1 MALACITGA
10 SSGIGKEFARQL
22 SAKGFDLILV
32 ARSKET
38 LEELAGTCRTNCEV
52 FSCDLEKQVDCM
64 RLVSY
69 LAGRDVAVFINN
81 AGFGSIGLFEESD
94 LSRDLSMIDVNVR
107 AVHLL
112 THEVLK
118 QMKARGKG
126 YILNTA
132 SAAGL
137 MPGGPLMAAYYATKS
152 YVVSLTN
159 AVATELQQENSRV
172 HICALCP
179 GPVDTNFNNVAGVRF
194 SLPGITAKAC
204 VAEAL
209 RGMKQKKTI
218 IVPGW
223 RMKVFAIAAKIAP
236 NRVVLPIVL
245 RSQAKK
251 TNG

>member
-10 SSGIGKEFARQL
+10 SSGIGKEFAKQL
-22 SAKGFDLILV
+22 SARGFDLILV
-32 ARSKET
+32 ARNRDK
-38 LEELAGTCRTNCEV
+38 LEETAALCHTNCEL
-52 FSCDLEKQVDCM
+52 FPCDLEKEVECM
-64 RLVSY
+64 RLISM
-69 LAGRDVAVFINN
+69 LSSRNLSVFINN
-81 AGFGSIGLFEESD
+81 AGFGSIGLFDECD
-94 LSRDLSMIDVNVR
+94 LSRDLSMIDVNIR

-112 THEVLK
+112 THEIVK
-118 QMKARGKG
+118 QMKVRNRG

-137 MPGGPLMAAYYATKS
+137 MPGGPLMATYYATKA

-159 AVATELQQENSRV
+159 AVATELAHEGSRV
-172 HICALCP
+172 HISALCP

-194 SLPGITAKAC
+194 SLPGLTAKAC

-209 RGMKQKKTI
+209 RGMRKKQTI

-223 RMKVFAIAAKIAP
+223 RMKLFAIGAKLAP

-245 RSQAKK
+245 RSQASK
-251 TNG
+251 TDV